1 MNHPLIVMAIVLTC
15 IFTGAMVGMR
25 LHGLLPKDDLIRDS
39 ADVIKLA
46 MGLLATVLAL
56 VLSLLISSANDT
68 RSTVE
73 TEYRQSLSDVG
84 MLDRNLANY
93 GVETGEARRFM
104 RDALVRR
111 FEAVWPSE
119 NFGAV
124 PPAAADREM
133 PVEGLQRRLLRLS
146 PETDV
151 QKWFLQQSLAT
162 TTSLAQLHWLLLG
175 QEAGTML
182 PTPLLLVVIFW
193 STTLFVGFGLF
204 CRPNR
209 TVVTALFIA
218 ALTVS
223 SAVFLIADLNRPFT
237 GLVQISSRPAHA
249 LLELL
254 GK

>member
-1 MNHPLIVMAIVLTC
+1 MSHPLVVMAIVLTC
-15 IFTGAMVGMR
+15 ILTGAAVGMR
-25 LHGLLPKDDLIRDS
+25 LHDLLPKDDLVGAS

-56 VLSLLISSANDT
+56 VLSLLISSANST
-68 RSTVE
+68 RNTVE

-111 FEAVWPSE
+111 FAAVWPSE

-124 PPAAADREM
+124 PPAAAGEL
-133 PVEGLQRRLLRLS
+133 PVEGLQRRLLQLS
-146 PETDV
+146 PGTDV

-162 TTSLAQLHWLLLG
+162 RTSLAQLHWLLLG
-175 QEAGTML
+175 QEAGTTL
-182 PTPLLLVVIFW
+182 PVPLLLVVTFW

-209 TVVTALFIA
+209 TVVAALFIA